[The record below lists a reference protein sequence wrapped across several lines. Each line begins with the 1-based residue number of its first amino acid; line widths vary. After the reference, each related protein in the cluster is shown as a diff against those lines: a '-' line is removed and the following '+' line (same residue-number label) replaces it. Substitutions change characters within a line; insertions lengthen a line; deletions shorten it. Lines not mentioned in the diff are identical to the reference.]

1 MNTTQVINTAALV
14 KKEVGK
20 IDILINNAGIV
31 VGKYFIDHTH
41 EDIDKT
47 MGINSNALMHITRE
61 FLGDMMQTKQGHI
74 VNIASA
80 CGQMGAYRLT
90 DYCSTKFAVV
100 GFTESLRMELKIN
113 YPDLNVITTTVFIYF
128 S

>member
-1 MNTTQVINTAALV
+1 MNNGKLFLELEEKDVRNIFEVNVLAHFWLC
-14 KKEVGK
+14 KEYLGCM
-20 IDILINNAGIV
+20 LNN
-31 VGKYFIDHTH
+31 K
-41 EDIDKT
+41 
-47 MGINSNALMHITRE
+47 R
-61 FLGDMMQTKQGHI
+61 GHI

-128 S
+128 G